1 MVLKCSFMLLVAGD
15 ELQINLVCGNETLKY
30 SKQETLLGVTTDN
43 KLIFATCLS
52 LTRVQKYMTTDKKK
66 TYILFIYQIAVTY
79 CL

>member
-1 MVLKCSFMLLVAGD
+1 MLLVAGD
-15 ELQINLVCGNETLKY
+15 ELQTNLVCGNETLKY

-66 TYILFIYQIAVTY
+66 NKTQIKQTEKN
-79 CL
+79 LSKSNR

>member
-1 MVLKCSFMLLVAGD
+1 MLLVAGD
-15 ELQINLVCGNETLKY
+15 ELQTNLVCGNETLKY

>member
-1 MVLKCSFMLLVAGD
+1 MLLVAGD